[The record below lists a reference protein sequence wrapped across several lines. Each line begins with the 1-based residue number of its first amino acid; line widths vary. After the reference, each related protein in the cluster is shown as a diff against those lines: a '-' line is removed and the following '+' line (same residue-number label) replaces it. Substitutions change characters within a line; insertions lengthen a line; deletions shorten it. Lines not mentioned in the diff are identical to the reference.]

1 MTERCSFCQPAVDN
15 FREHIKFDKAT
26 DEKAVLAEMI
36 LAYGK
41 VYGCDE
47 DRLVCL
53 PLIKIMEEL

>member
-1 MTERCSFCQPAVDN
+1 MIEKCNFCQPAVDN
-15 FREHIKFDKAT
+15 FREHIKFDKAA

-41 VYGCDE
+41 VCGCDE
-47 DRLVCL
+47 DRLTCL